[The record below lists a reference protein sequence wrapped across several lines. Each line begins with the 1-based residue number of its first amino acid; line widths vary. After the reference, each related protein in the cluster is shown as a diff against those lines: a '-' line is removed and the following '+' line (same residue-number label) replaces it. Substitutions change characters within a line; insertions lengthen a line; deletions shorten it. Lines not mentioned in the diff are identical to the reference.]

1 MGDQELVPRAALRP
15 RNYHIPPGATRQ
27 ATTSPCDPGQVSVIK
42 GRPIS
47 TFRLPRASE
56 ELPWGFQETE
66 GDRTGDARQVGGAQ
80 NLATSFLF
88 LFVWLHHGLVVACRT
103 FWLRNVNSV
112 VACGGSS
119 PLIRDRT

>member
-1 MGDQELVPRAALRP
+1 MGDQELVPRAALHP
-15 RNYHIPPGATRQ
+15 RNYHIPPGAIRQ

-80 NLATSFLF
+80 NLSNSFFFFICLAASR
-88 LFVWLHHGLVVACRT
+88 LSCGMQDLLVTECELSCGVWG
-103 FWLRNVNSV
+103 
-112 VACGGSS
+112 
-119 PLIRDRT
+119 I